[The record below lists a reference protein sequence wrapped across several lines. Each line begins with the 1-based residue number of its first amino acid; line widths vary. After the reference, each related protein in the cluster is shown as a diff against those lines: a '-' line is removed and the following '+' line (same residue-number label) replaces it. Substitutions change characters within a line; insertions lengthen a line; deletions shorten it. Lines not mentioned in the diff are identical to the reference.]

1 MPKVYPTIPR
11 GLVSALNVIPHL
23 ANRQSGG
30 KNAEPSSLHSHAQ
43 IPQKVSRGN
52 LWQHFP
58 LLSSPLLAS
67 GASQLQSSFSICQII
82 SIINR
87 YNMRQTP
94 ANTGLKCWMNIF
106 LCFQRKAFKITLW
119 CINRLIERW
128 ENHHPSCFIWSFTI
142 LSSNKAGLKM
152 WLNWF
157 LSGLDSDQLDIGHF
171 SKWAE

>member
-1 MPKVYPTIPR
+1 M
-11 GLVSALNVIPHL
+11 SALIIIPHL

-58 LLSSPLLAS
+58 LVSPGLSGS
-67 GASQLQSSFSICQII
+67 SQLQSSFSICQII

-87 YNMRQTP
+87 YNMT
-94 ANTGLKCWMNIF
+94 NTRKVGLKMLNEHPF
-106 LCFQRKAFKITLW
+106 CFPRKAFKCKTLW
-119 CINRLIERW
+119 CIKRLIERW
-128 ENHHPSCFIWSFTI
+128 ENYHPSFFIWSFTI
-142 LSSNKAGLKM
+142 LSSNKSGLKM

-157 LSGLDSDQLDIGHF
+157 LSGADSDQLDIGHF
-171 SKWAE
+171 CKWAE